1 MNSPKRIYELR
12 YLYLR
17 HKRHKLPNIDLTI
30 DNLCQ
35 RYRKFMPKVSK
46 IENCMILLLL
56 AVLLSGCQ
64 TQSPSTPTTN
74 HYYRNPD
81 KKFITIG
88 RAAIVEL
95 NNDSSYPQ
103 ISGDITGSLYQALQK
118 RQVFGLTLVHQDNPS
133 WKSLQLQ
140 QDSTYSF
147 EQLLAIREALK
158 CDGVLVGTVTEYRP
172 YPHMTVGLRLKLLD
186 LRDGQL
192 IWALEQVWDSADK
205 TTEKRIKDYFKS
217 QKREDFAPLHDKL
230 AAVSPLEFVKFVSYE
245 VAATF

>member
-1 MNSPKRIYELR
+1 MNSPNKICDSRLQSD
-12 YLYLR
+12 
-17 HKRHKLPNIDLTI
+17 DLSI
-30 DNLCQ
+30 EN
-35 RYRKFMPKVSK
+35 RKSK

-56 AVLLSGCQ
+56 AVLLPGCR
-64 TQSPSTPTTN
+64 TQSPSAPAAN
-74 HYYRNPD
+74 YFYRNPD

-103 ISGDITGSLYQALQK
+103 ISSDITGSLYQALQK
-118 RQVFGLTLVHQDNPS
+118 RQVFGLTLIRQNDPA
-133 WKSLQLQ
+133 WRSLQLEP
-140 QDSTYSF
+140 DVTYSF

-158 CDGVLVGTVTEYRP
+158 CDGVLIGTVTEYRP

-205 TTEKRIKDYFKS
+205 TTEKRIKKYFKS
-217 QKREDFAPLHDKL
+217 EKRSDFAPLHDKL
-230 AAVSPLEFVKFVSYE
+230 AAVSPLEFIKFISYE
-245 VAATF
+245 VAGTL